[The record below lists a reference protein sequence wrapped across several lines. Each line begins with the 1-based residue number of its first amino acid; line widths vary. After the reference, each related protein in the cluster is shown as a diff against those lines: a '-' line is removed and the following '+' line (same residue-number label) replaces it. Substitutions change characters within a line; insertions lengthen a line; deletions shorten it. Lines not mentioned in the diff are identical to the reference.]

1 MIVINAIPSADLN
14 RCSAV
19 PPRRPK
25 STEPAAPPSES
36 SHMQLQ
42 SKPHQLAEFLK
53 QAIRDNTLTLPL
65 PGVRLWSQ
73 QLGVSRRTLHTTL
86 HALQKEGWVTLHPRG
101 TRLNSPPIKI
111 KSKRQTAAKQV
122 RWLTDAAHPKNQPNL
137 HHTFDL
143 LYQRLKVRGITL
155 KAESCTPTRLRE
167 IARQPDTSGE
177 LFLLGS
183 LSPTYQ
189 RLLAATTK
197 PALVL
202 GEVASGIELPSV
214 NVDQSSAVRHAT
226 FRALRRDCS
235 QVILVHMNTTAPGMR
250 STRSAF
256 SIACKEWTR
265 SKVTAQFITT
275 HLDRT
280 SLHQTM
286 RRIATRIKAR
296 TGILVLSPVPI
307 SMVVTALLQHG
318 IAVPKQAEVI
328 ALLHPE
334 NAVQLYPTP
343 PAYLWPMKPVVRQI
357 TAACEQFFNSGTLPA
372 DGEAISAELVKT

>member
-1 MIVINAIPSADLN
+1 MRL
-14 RCSAV
+14 
-19 PPRRPK
+19 
-25 STEPAAPPSES
+25 
-36 SHMQLQ
+36 H

-65 PGVRLWSQ
+65 PGMRLWSQ
-73 QLGVSRRTLHTTL
+73 QLGVSRRTLNTALQT
-86 HALQKEGWVTLHPRG
+86 LQKEGWVTMHPRG
-101 TRLNSPPIKI
+101 TRLNPLPTKL
-111 KSKRQTAAKQV
+111 KSKRQTTSKQV
-122 RWLTDAAHPKNQPNL
+122 RWLTDAAHQKNQQNL
-137 HHTFDL
+137 HHTYDL
-143 LYQRLKVRGITL
+143 LYERLKLRGIVL

-167 IARQPDTSGE
+167 IARQPVASGE
-177 LFLLGS
+177 LLLLGS
-183 LSPTYQ
+183 LPPTYQ
-189 RLLAATTK
+189 RLFAATAK

-202 GEVASGIELPSV
+202 GEVAPGIELPSV

-226 FRALRRDCS
+226 FRALRQGCTR
-235 QVILVHMNTTAPGMR
+235 VILVHMNTTAPGMR

-256 SIACKEWTR
+256 SNACKEWTR

-275 HLDRT
+275 HLDHA
-280 SLHQTM
+280 SLHDTM
-286 RRIATRIKAR
+286 RRLATRIKER

-334 NAVQLYPTP
+334 SAVQLYPTP

-357 TAACEQFFNSGTLPA
+357 TTACEQFFTTGTLPA
-372 DGEAISAELVKT
+372 NGEAISAELVKT